1 MERPMN
7 LVRIILTVLALVT
20 AVAIVM
26 AVASPPLPAPSAAQA
41 TGNPL
46 RVAVYVSTGANSD
59 KIMATMRAV
68 QAMGFD
74 FYGIGRSDIK
84 QGRLTTANYDVLL
97 IPAGEADNKT
107 AYASIDG
114 LDQVLTKDN
123 IKAFVNAGGGVVALE
138 SGAYF
143 VSLNGGT
150 LDLYKGNYTRTG
162 AAGKN
167 TITITDS
174 TFGSGTQELYR
185 TAGGGYF
192 ALPADATQVAKNSS
206 NQTVIA
212 RAAYGAGRVVVCSLD
227 PELRGDSELDWSIW
241 DNWAMGNSQTNSVG
255 AWKLLGRMINW
266 AGTDTATEPT
276 IIEYANPTGS
286 RVAIVSTHTA
296 DGGAWPALLPGIYRA
311 VEYSGH
317 IPLAIRFD
325 EINSGQLTVS
335 NFKAVIF
342 PGGYSYG
349 YKVELG
355 TTGGTNIK
363 NFATSGGGVMGIC
376 AGSFYLSKNI
386 VWEGKSYTYLDL
398 FQGTDTGAI
407 SDIASWPSYGLTT
420 TYINDPVIG
429 ITNTNQT
436 QMYYGG
442 GYKTNLAASNATM
455 VATYSYSGQ
464 YSGTAN
470 AIRFMYGNG
479 HVLLI
484 GTHPESRSGSNED
497 WMTWDNYVEDTNTP
511 LTNPDNPWTFF
522 NAVLDNWVTQ

>member
-1 MERPMN
+1 MKKTMN
-7 LVRIILTVLALVT
+7 IVGIIMVLALVMT
-20 AVAIVM
+20 
-26 AVASPPLPAPSAAQA
+26 VASPALAVPSRV
-41 TGNPL
+41 GNPL
-46 RVAVYVSTGANSD
+46 RVAVYISTGANSD
-59 KIMATMRAV
+59 KVLATMRAV

-84 QGRLTTANYDVLL
+84 AGRLTTANYDVFLV
-97 IPAGEADNKT
+97 PAGEEDLKT

-114 LDQVLTKDN
+114 LDQVLTKNN

-138 SGAYF
+138 SGAYYI
-143 VSLNGGT
+143 SLNGGT

-162 AAGKN
+162 SAGKN

-174 TFGSGTQELYR
+174 GFGSGTQEVYR

-192 ALPADATQVAKNSS
+192 ALPSGATQVAKNSS

-212 RAAYGAGRVVVCSLD
+212 RSTYGSGRVIVSSVD
-227 PELRGDSELDWSIW
+227 PELRGDSELDWTIW
-241 DNWAMGNSQTNSVG
+241 DNWAMSNSHTNSVG

-266 AGTDTATEPT
+266 AGTGTATEPT
-276 IIEYANPTGS
+276 ITEYANPTGS
-286 RVAIVSTHTA
+286 RVAIVSTHTR
-296 DGGAWPALLPGIYRA
+296 DGGAWPALLPGVYRA

-325 EINSGQLTVS
+325 EIKSGKLTLS

-349 YKVELG
+349 YKVGLSGYEL
-355 TTGGTNIK
+355 NIK
-363 NFATSGGGVMGIC
+363 NFATAGGGVMGIC
-376 AGSFYLSKNI
+376 AGSFYLSKTI
-386 VWEGKSYTYLDL
+386 VWEGKTYTYTDL
-398 FQGTDTGAI
+398 FMGTDTGPLN
-407 SDIASWPSYGLTT
+407 DIASWPSYGLTT
-420 TYINDPVIG
+420 TYINDSVIG
-429 ITNTNQT
+429 MTGTNQT
-436 QMYYGG
+436 QLYYGG

-470 AIRFMYGNG
+470 AIRFMYGSG

-497 WMTWDNYVEDTNTP
+497 WMTWDNYVDETNTP

-522 NAVLDNWVTQ
+522 DAVLDNWLTQ